1 MMNRAA
7 SWAWLV
13 VVIAVF
19 LTGCASYG
27 EERVAPVPL
36 PEGEADAVTVGETAF
51 LARAYLDPAAAREA
65 FGFDIRGAGLLP
77 VQFVVDNGSSGPVRI
92 DDERVLLE
100 DRDGNAWPVLSAR
113 QAEERVRRHVEQ
125 GEAVRSRRT
134 CLAAHGPRRRHCR
147 CRNRRSGRRGCRRDR
162 RQGAR
167 LPVAPSGLSVA
178 GPAATPTCG
187 REIRRD
193 LAERSI
199 RDRVIAPGELAYG
212 FMFFPGA
219 EEATSVRQLRLTVTV
234 DERSHALRLP
244 MAAVPAP

>member
-13 VVIAVF
+13 VVIVVF

-36 PEGEADAVTVGETAF
+36 PEAEADAVTVGETAF
-51 LARAYLDPAAAREA
+51 LVRAYLDPAAAREA

-77 VQFVVDNGSSGPVRI
+77 VQFVVDNGSGGPVRI

-125 GEAVRSRRT
+125 GEAVRS
-134 CLAAHGPRRRHCR
+134 
-147 CRNRRSGRRGCRRDR
+147 
-162 RQGAR
+162 GAR
-167 LPVAPSGLSVA
+167 SSLLTALAGAIAGAAIGVVGGGDVAETAGKGAVA
-178 GPAATPTCG
+178 GGAIGAIGGGASGYANVG

-199 RDRVIAPGELAYG
+199 RDRVIASGELAYG

-234 DERSHALRLP
+234 DERAHALRLP
-244 MAAVPAP
+244 VATVPAP